1 MKTRTY
7 ISFILGERMKVIKKD
22 LGSDIKKLTI
32 IPISDVH
39 IGDKTA
45 NLKAFREVIERI
57 KNEPNTYTI
66 LNGDLCNIALK
77 NSKSDVYSDELT
89 PMEQVIQVIN
99 FLEPIKDKILVMSNG
114 NHEDRITKDTSIDI
128 LYLVAKQL
136 RIEQVYS
143 PSWWY
148 LYLTFGNTNKKRAAL
163 YTISGFHGGQSN
175 GSTIGSKANKVKRMS
190 QVVLADLYIM
200 SHVHEPLNTKGVIF
214 VPDYQH
220 KSIVKKE
227 MYYCISNSFVEYE
240 GSYAEKMG
248 LIPSNTGINE
258 IELDGTKK
266 SIRLIL

>member
-1 MKTRTY
+1 
-7 ISFILGERMKVIKKD
+7 MKVIKRD
-22 LGSDIKKLTI
+22 LGKDIKQLKI

-45 NLKAFREVIERI
+45 NLKAFKETIEKI

-66 LNGDLCNIALK
+66 LNGDLCNVALK

-114 NHEDRITKDTSIDI
+114 NHEDRITKDTSIDV

-136 RIEQVYS
+136 QIEQVYS

-148 LYLTFGNTNKKRAAL
+148 LYLSFGESNKKRPML
-163 YTISGFHGGQSN
+163 YTLTGYHGSGSSQTTGA
-175 GSTIGSKANKVKRMS
+175 KANKVKKMS
-190 QVVLADLYIM
+190 QVVLADVYIM
-200 SHVHEPLNTKGVIF
+200 SHVHEPINTKGIIYI
-214 VPDYQH
+214 PDYQH

-227 MYYCISNSFVEYE
+227 MYYSISNAYVEYE

-248 LIPSNTGINE
+248 LVPSNTGLNE
-258 IELDGTKK
+258 IELNGKK
-266 SIRLIL
+266 KEIRLIL